1 MRSKLSTAKLS
12 SADDV
17 AVFKESLVKK
27 AHLSLAPLPLPRQ
40 KKKEKQK
47 TMWNESIKRQRS

>member
-12 SADDV
+12 SADNV

-27 AHLSLAPLPLPRQ
+27 AHLSLAPFPLPCQ
-40 KKKEKQK
+40 TKKE
-47 TMWNESIKRQRS
+47 TVWNESIKCQRS